1 MIRVGFLKSKL
12 ILRNH
17 VLTVKIPKGTEYI
30 YHKGKTPMI
39 VLSGKNI
46 NIFKINGKWF
56 ADIYGTLMRTEIICE
71 IPIK

>member
-30 YHKGKTPMI
+30 CHKGNTPMI
-39 VLSGKNI
+39 VLNGKNI
-46 NIFKINGKWF
+46 NIFKINGRWF
-56 ADIYGTLMRTEIICE
+56 ADIYGTLMRVEIIGE